1 MCTSAT
7 LNTDSDIYPN
17 ISYTRLL
24 WIMQVMG
31 PSVEDPI
38 YRLNVLHCQKCV
50 WLFVLCESLKH
61 LTLMWKSTCH
71 TQTYPQRQPSV
82 QRSFPPSWPHLFLHR
97 RPALTRW
104 YQSYLQRNNRWY
116 REKHS
121 IITGSNV
128 SWWSWNIEMVELTAY
143 LTGQQTLVPC
153 IRVHVHCNWHLLH
166 AVATICTCLFFL
178 CKQRA

>member
-61 LTLMWKSTCH
+61 LTLM
-71 TQTYPQRQPSV
+71 
-82 QRSFPPSWPHLFLHR
+82 
-97 RPALTRW
+97 
-104 YQSYLQRNNRWY
+104 
-116 REKHS
+116 
-121 IITGSNV
+121 
-128 SWWSWNIEMVELTAY
+128 
-143 LTGQQTLVPC
+143 
-153 IRVHVHCNWHLLH
+153 
-166 AVATICTCLFFL
+166 
-178 CKQRA
+178 

>member
-50 WLFVLCESLKH
+50 WLFVLAS
-61 LTLMWKSTCH
+61 
-71 TQTYPQRQPSV
+71 P
-82 QRSFPPSWPHLFLHR
+82 
-97 RPALTRW
+97 
-104 YQSYLQRNNRWY
+104 
-116 REKHS
+116 
-121 IITGSNV
+121 
-128 SWWSWNIEMVELTAY
+128 
-143 LTGQQTLVPC
+143 
-153 IRVHVHCNWHLLH
+153 
-166 AVATICTCLFFL
+166 
-178 CKQRA
+178 